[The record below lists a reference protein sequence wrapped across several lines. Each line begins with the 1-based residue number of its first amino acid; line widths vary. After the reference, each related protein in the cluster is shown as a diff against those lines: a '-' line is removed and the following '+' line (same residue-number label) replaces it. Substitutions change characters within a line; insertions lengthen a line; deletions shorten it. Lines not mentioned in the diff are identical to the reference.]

1 MSTEESGNS
10 ILAGRRE
17 MLSRAG
23 CGFGTLALA
32 SLLSRQGLPAGSR
45 TSTSGSLSPLAAR
58 TMHFAARAK
67 SVIFLFMYGGP
78 SHLDLFDYKPALKKF
93 AGKSVHDVVDTKGAR
108 SGGGLFP
115 SPYRFRQYGESG
127 HWVSDRFPR
136 FAGVI
141 DHTAMLRGVYG
152 NSISH
157 APALFEVNTGTIRT
171 GFPSLGSWTTYGLG
185 SENEELPGF
194 VVMYDYRGGPIGGAP
209 NWGSGFLPGAFQ
221 GTPVRSR
228 GTPILNLQ
236 RSSDLSGTR
245 QGQRQLLDYAAQLNR
260 AHREQRPTETA
271 LEARIESFEL
281 AYRMQ
286 TAAPEALDFAG
297 ESPATKSLY
306 GVEPGKPTEYF
317 GTQCLMARRLV
328 ERGVRFVQLYSG
340 GGHGDDNWDAH
351 GSITRNHNKHCLA
364 TDKPMAGL
372 IQDLAQRGLLDET
385 LVVWGGEFGRTPQKQ
400 GDSGRDHHPFGFTMW
415 MAGGGIKGGT
425 SYGETDE
432 VGYHA
437 AVDRTSIHDVHATI
451 LHLLGMDHE
460 RLTYRLSGRDFRLTG
475 IAGNVIDHVVA

>member
-1 MSTEESGNS
+1 MSIDRLQRRGAPT
-10 ILAGRRE
+10 RRE
-17 MLSRAG
+17 LLQKAG
-23 CGFGTLALA
+23 SGLGSLALA
-32 SLLSRQGLPAGSR
+32 TMLAENDLFAHPVGADGQGR
-45 TSTSGSLSPLAAR
+45 SPLAPR
-58 TMHFAARAK
+58 PSHFLPRAK

-78 SHLDLFDYKPALKKF
+78 SHLDLFDYKPALAQF
-93 AGKSVHDVVDTKGAR
+93 AGKGVGEVVDTKGAR

-115 SPYRFRQYGESG
+115 SPYKFARHGESG
-127 HWVSDRFPR
+127 HWVSDRYPHL
-136 FAGVI
+136 AGVI

-152 NSISH
+152 HSISH
-157 APALFEVNTGTIRT
+157 APALFEVNTGMIRT
-171 GFPSLGSWTTYGLG
+171 GFPSLGSWVTYGLG
-185 SENEELPGF
+185 SENQDLPGF

-236 RSSDLSGTR
+236 RPAGLEGAS
-245 QGQRQLLDYAAQLNR
+245 QRQLLDYAAQVNR
-260 AHREQRPTETA
+260 GHRARHPAETA

-286 TAAPEALDFAG
+286 TAAPEALALAR
-297 ESPATKSLY
+297 ATAATRRLY
-306 GVEPGKPTEYF
+306 GIEKGNPGEYF

-351 GSITRNHNKHCLA
+351 GSITGNHNKHCAA
-364 TDKPMAGL
+364 TDQPMAGL
-372 IQDLAQRGLLDET
+372 LQDLAQRGLLEET
-385 LVVWGGEFGRTPQKQ
+385 LVVWGGEFGRTPHKQ
-400 GDSGRDHHPFGFTMW
+400 GGSGRDHHPFGFTMW
-415 MAGGGIKGGT
+415 MAGGGVKGGT

-451 LHLLGMDHE
+451 LQLLGMNHE
-460 RLTYRLSGRDFRLTG
+460 ELTYHFSGRDFRLTDV
-475 IAGNVIDHVVA
+475 AGNVIHQILA